1 MDRAR
6 RSPISRKETL
16 FKVKDGPSSR
26 AGHSG
31 PPPRISSNAD
41 FSGNPAAKWAGYPSY
56 PPRSGNS
63 LAVFGRLRIAR
74 LEPVAGQ
81 PRDLA
86 LAVELLEGSLK
97 IDFPAG
103 ESRILV
109 EADRC
114 SIDLTKARAHLGLI
128 DDALS
133 VFVYLGEAHVRTPKG
148 NQITIRIGQRCT
160 LRCTL
165 RHGILEGTIDAIN
178 YAKDPW

>member
-1 MDRAR
+1 MSGRQIA
-6 RSPISRKETL
+6 
-16 FKVKDGPSSR
+16 
-26 AGHSG
+26 AGEEIAASLTT
-31 PPPRISSNAD
+31 
-41 FSGNPAAKWAGYPSY
+41 PAKLQA
-56 PPRSGNS
+56 PRSGNS

-160 LRCTL
+160 LR
-165 RHGILEGTIDAIN
+165 HGILEGTIDAIN